1 MMAGMSETKVLIVK
15 GLENRLYLI
24 DFLPHLAETKPRR
37 PIAVIGVNRIE
48 NQPVDR
54 RPGGVP

>member
-1 MMAGMSETKVLIVK
+1 MSEMKVLIAK

-37 PIAVIGVNRIE
+37 LIAVIGVNRIE

-54 RPGGVP
+54 RPSGVS